1 VGAIGA
7 LTISKRT
14 FAAGAQR
21 GLGEHERA
29 RLHVAARQSDRD
41 DLPLPSRE

>member
-7 LTISKRT
+7 LTTSKRT

-21 GLGEHERA
+21 GLEAHERA

-41 DLPLPSRE
+41 DLPLPSLE